1 MVDKSSAFVRSLG
14 TCVKILYCTLI
25 AVRTSNSG
33 STLNFVITLDIMIHS
48 KWFPFRRSAGLTM
61 GCVQWGVLGP
71 GLGLS
76 ISPKPYIV
84 VFTKG

>member
-1 MVDKSSAFVRSLG
+1 MVDQSSAFVRSLG

-48 KWFPFRRSAGLTM
+48 KWFPFRRSTGLKM
-61 GCVQWGVLGP
+61 GCVQWGVAWTGVRV
-71 GLGLS
+71 
-76 ISPKPYIV
+76 IYKP
-84 VFTKG
+84 